1 MLKLNELK
9 AEIARNELTI
19 EDLADKINISRTTL
33 WRRLNNPSEFTLAE
47 ICKIKAILKL
57 SGERIIDIFFTDE
70 VA

>member
-33 WRRLNNPSEFTLAE
+33 WRRLNNPSEFTLTE

>member
-47 ICKIKAILKL
+47 IRRIKIILKL
-57 SGERIIDIFFTDE
+57 SGARILDIFFTDE